1 MKSTK
6 GERILYVI
14 LLITLAMVNPPIINL
29 VNDYAKENPLIM
41 NYPTLWIWLQLWY
54 LIGIIAFLVAALK
67 IGNWN
72 KEYEE
77 V

>member
-14 LLITLAMVNPPIINL
+14 LLITLVMVNPPIINL